1 MTRIS
6 AWHFC
11 IAAAIAS
18 AAIAE
23 ACEHQRPSTLPTP
36 PLGQS
41 TAPVSLG
48 PDNPHPDSAG
58 VPQPSAPTPP
68 VSPPTGMTDVRD
80 GVKTAQNEPPP
91 LDAAAPPPI
100 DAPSPY
106 GAPTSNSAGTLAPL
120 NIDPGYSD
128 AGPRSTPGAR

>member
-6 AWHFC
+6 AWHLC
-11 IAAAIAS
+11 IAAAIAT

-23 ACEHQRPSTLPTP
+23 ACEHQHPSTLPPP

-41 TAPVSLG
+41 TAPVSLA

-68 VSPPTGMTDVRD
+68 VNPPTGMTDVRGD
-80 GVKTAQNEPPP
+80 VRMAQVEPRPI
-91 LDAAAPPPI
+91 DAAPPPPV
-100 DAPSPY
+100 DAPKPY
-106 GAPTSNSAGTLAPL
+106 GTETSNSEGTMSPTF
-120 NIDPGYSD
+120 IDPGYSD
-128 AGPRSTPGAR
+128 AGARSTQGAH